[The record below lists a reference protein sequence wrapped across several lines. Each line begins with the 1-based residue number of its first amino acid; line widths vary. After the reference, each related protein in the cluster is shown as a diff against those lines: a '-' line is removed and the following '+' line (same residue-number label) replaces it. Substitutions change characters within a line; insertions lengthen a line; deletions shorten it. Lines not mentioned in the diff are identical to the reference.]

1 MQAIMLAAGMGNRLG
16 KFTDN
21 NTKCMLNVASKKL
34 VDRAIEAVEYAGIDK
49 FIFVVGYKA
58 ENLISYIESNYKDS
72 KIKFEFVHN
81 VDYAKTNN
89 IYSFFLAKDYLAQDD
104 TILLESDLIFDKT
117 LIKEIVTNQNPNLVA
132 VAEYESW
139 MDGTVVT
146 CDENDHISQ
155 FISKVDMDIKLT
167 DSYYKTV
174 NVYKFSKQ
182 FLSDIYLPFLKAYMT
197 AYGMNSYYETVLKAV
212 AHLEKS
218 SLKAFKMNDIKWY
231 EIDDAQDLDIANV
244 MFSEGSAKYDAVIS
258 KFGGYWRYNKMLDFC
273 YLVNPYF
280 PPKAMVDK
288 LQNEYPI
295 LLTQYPSGLNMQNMN
310 AERMFNV
317 DQCNLLVGNGA
328 AELIN
333 ALGLVVKGK
342 VAVNLPTFNEYV
354 RCFRN
359 CELVEINNDIN
370 DYQFDLDRIKSIIK
384 DVDYMMIISPE
395 NPSGCM
401 LTKSEVLE
409 LCQLAKEYNTKLIID
424 ESFIDFAD
432 RDKRYTLLDKDIIA
446 EHPEL
451 CVVKSISKSY
461 GIPGLRLGVLAT
473 SDVELLSDI
482 RSYMQ
487 VWNINSFAEY
497 FLQIYNLYD
506 RTYKAACD
514 SIELERKSML
524 SRLRDINGIKVFE
537 SQANYI
543 MIDLINTNSYNF
555 CVDMLDKYNIL
566 IKDLS
571 TKNYFNNNNYI
582 RIAVRDNN
590 DNNIL
595 VNAMIQEL
603 S

>member
-1 MQAIMLAAGMGNRLG
+1 M
-16 KFTDN
+16 
-21 NTKCMLNVASKKL
+21 
-34 VDRAIEAVEYAGIDK
+34 
-49 FIFVVGYKA
+49 
-58 ENLISYIESNYKDS
+58 
-72 KIKFEFVHN
+72 
-81 VDYAKTNN
+81 
-89 IYSFFLAKDYLAQDD
+89 AKDYLMQDD
-104 TILLESDLIFDKT
+104 TLLLESDLIYEKT
-117 LIKEIVTNQNPNLVA
+117 LIKKMLDNNNPNLVA

-146 CDENDHISQ
+146 CDDNDHISQ
-155 FISKVDMDIKLT
+155 FISKVDMDLKLSA
-167 DSYYKTV
+167 SYFKTV
-174 NVYKFSKQ
+174 NVYKFSKE
-182 FLSDIYLPFLKAYMT
+182 FLTNTYLPFLEAYMK

-218 SLKAFKMNDIKWY
+218 SLKAFKINDIKWY

-244 MFSEGSAKYDAVIS
+244 MFSEGKEKYDAVIS

-280 PPKAMVDK
+280 PPKAMVEK
-288 LQNEYPI
+288 LQNEYSV
-295 LLTQYPSGLNMQNMN
+295 LLAQYPSGLNMQNMN

-317 DQCNLLVGNGA
+317 DQSNLLVGNGA

-333 ALGLVVKGK
+333 ALGIVAKGK

-359 CELVEINNDIN
+359 CELVEINNDVN
-370 DYQFDLDRIKSIIK
+370 DYQYDLDRIKSVIK

-401 LTKSEVLE
+401 LLKSEVLE
-409 LCQLAKEYNTKLIID
+409 LCLLAKKHNTKLIID

-432 RDKRYTLLDKDIIA
+432 SDKRFTLLDKDLIA

-461 GIPGLRLGVLAT
+461 GIPGLRLGVIAT
-473 SDVELLSDI
+473 SDVELLANI
-482 RSYMQ
+482 RNHMQ

-506 RTYKAACD
+506 KTYKAACD
-514 SIELERKSML
+514 SIEQERKFML
-524 SRLRDINGIKVFE
+524 SSLRKIKGIKVYD

-543 MIDLINTNSYNF
+543 MIDLMNTNSYDF
-555 CVDMLDKYNIL
+555 CVKILNKYDIL

-571 TKNYFNNNNYI
+571 TKNHFNNKNYI
-582 RIAVRDNN
+582 RVAVRDNN

-595 VNAMIQEL
+595 INAMQGEL
-603 S
+603 K